1 MSQKPEEKNAQAAP
15 VKAGG
20 KPAQKAGKTREDRL
34 KSALKANMAKR
45 KSQARARSVVND
57 QENQAE

>member
-1 MSQKPEEKNAQAAP
+1 MSKEPVNKSAKAAGTQEG
-15 VKAGG
+15 A
-20 KPAQKAGKTREDRL
+20 KPAQKTGKTRDDRL

-57 QENQAE
+57 QEN